1 MCIGVPMQVRSVP
14 VAGTAVCAVDQ
25 EESAVRTVDTLLLDR
40 PARPG
45 DWLLVHVG
53 VAVRALD
60 TEEAWQIADALRAVT
75 AAAAGEPF
83 EHLLADLI
91 DREPQLPAHL
101 RPPEANEVDHG

>member
-1 MCIGVPMQVRSVP
+1 MCVGIPMQVSTVP
-14 VAGTAVCAVDQ
+14 FAGTAMCVLDREDCA
-25 EESAVRTVDTLLLDR
+25 ARNVDTLLLDR

-53 VAVRALD
+53 IAIRALD
-60 TEEAWQIADALRAVT
+60 EEEARQIADALRAAT

-91 DREPQLPAHL
+91 DREPQLPPHL
-101 RPPEANEVDHG
+101 RQPDASEVDRG

>member
-1 MCIGVPMQVRSVP
+1 MCIGVPMQVSV
-14 VAGTAVCAVDQ
+14 VSGAGTAVCVGGQ
-25 EESAVRTVDTLLLDR
+25 EGSGARTVDTLLLDS

-53 VAVRALD
+53 VAIRALD
-60 TEEAWQIADALRAVT
+60 AEEARQIADALRAVT

-91 DREPQLPAHL
+91 DREPQLPPHL
-101 RPPEANEVDHG
+101 RQPDASERGHG

>member
-1 MCIGVPMQVRSVP
+1 MCLGVPMQVRSVP
-14 VAGTAVCAVDQ
+14 VAGAAVCALDQ
-25 EESAVRTVDTLLLDR
+25 QDCGTRTVDTLLLDR

-60 TEEAWQIADALRAVT
+60 AEEARQIADALRAAT

-91 DREPQLPAHL
+91 DREPELPPHL
-101 RPPEANEVDHG
+101 RQRDERERDRG